1 MTSQTKSK
9 AELIREMAEMRRYIK
24 ILKRAENE
32 DLPEEGLFRTLESSS
47 RAGIYVLQG
56 GRFRFVNTHAAFY
69 WGYSKDEL
77 VGMESMSLVHPGDRE
92 RVRQDAIDMLKG
104 RRTSSYE
111 FRTIAK
117 DGGVR
122 WITETV
128 TSIRHKGKRAVLG
141 HSMDITE
148 QINARTK
155 LAELEALEA
164 SILEAIPHAVIGL
177 RNRRIIFAN
186 DGVKAV
192 FGWEAKDLIGK
203 RTRVFYRSNKDF
215 EIIAEDLYATLER
228 QRTFRSEFP
237 CRRRDGAPIECMVS
251 ASRIGETLKDKEVVI
266 TYEDITDRKRAEA
279 AYKTMADS
287 SQAGV
292 YVVQNGTFR
301 FVNRNAAG
309 YAGYSAEE
317 LVGMDSLGLV
327 HPDDRQK
334 VIRNSREMLGGKR
347 ASPHEFRIVTKDGRI
362 RWIMETVTLIPWAGE
377 KAVLG
382 NSMDI
387 TEQIEARNKLTEL
400 EALEASILE
409 AIPHAVI
416 GLQDR
421 RIIFVNDGVEAVF
434 GWRAGDLI
442 GKSTRVLYQTDEDYD
457 AIARDLYSALERKRT
472 FVTEFPC
479 RRKDGTGIECMVSA
493 SRIGKKLEKKSIV
506 ITYEDITDRKRAE
519 AEIER
524 SREQLRSL
532 SAHLQS
538 VREKERTRIAREL
551 HDELGQLLTALNTGL
566 VLLNKKIPEVQAS
579 LRDQTGA
586 MIDLVGMTMQTLK
599 RIYMDLRPGMLDH
612 LGLAVAIG
620 WQAGE
625 FEKRTGLR
633 CKLTVDPEDLVLD
646 PELST
651 DIFRIFQETLTN
663 IARHAEATK
672 IAVNLKRN
680 ARGVE
685 LTVRDN
691 GKGIAEE
698 QMTKPNSFGLLG
710 IKERT
715 HYWGGDVRISGK
727 RGRGTTVKISIPI
740 REKENRGSNE

>member
-1 MTSQTKSK
+1 
-9 AELIREMAEMRRYIK
+9 
-24 ILKRAENE
+24 
-32 DLPEEGLFRTLESSS
+32 
-47 RAGIYVLQG
+47 
-56 GRFRFVNTHAAFY
+56 
-69 WGYSKDEL
+69 
-77 VGMESMSLVHPGDRE
+77 MESMSLVHPDDRE

-104 RRTSSYE
+104 KRTSSYE

-128 TSIRHKGKRAVLG
+128 TTIRYKGKRAVLG
-141 HSMDITE
+141 NSMDITE

-192 FGWEAKDLIGK
+192 FGWKAQELIGK
-203 RTRVFYRSNKDF
+203 RTSVFYRNRRDF
-215 EIIAEDLYATLER
+215 EAIAHDLYATLEH

-237 CRRRDGAPIECMVS
+237 CRRKDGTQIECMVS
-251 ASRIGETLKDKEVVI
+251 ASRIGEALIDKNVVI

-279 AYKTMADS
+279 AYKTMADH

-292 YVVQNGTFR
+292 YVVQNGSFQ

-317 LVGMDSLGLV
+317 LVGMDSLSLV
-327 HPDDRQK
+327 HPEDREM
-334 VIRNSREMLGGKR
+334 VIRNSREMLSRKR
-347 ASPHEFRIVTKDGRI
+347 TSPHEFRIVTKDSQI

-377 KAVLG
+377 RAVLG

-387 TEQIEARNKLTEL
+387 TEQIEARNKLTEM

-421 RIIFVNDGVEAVF
+421 RIIFANDGVEAVF
-434 GWRAGDLI
+434 GWKAGDLI
-442 GKSTRVLYQTDEDYD
+442 GKSTRVLYQSDEDYD

-472 FVTEFPC
+472 FAAEFPC
-479 RRKDGTGIECMVSA
+479 RRKEGTDMACMISA
-493 SRIGKKLEKKSIV
+493 ARIGKKLEKKSIV
-506 ITYEDITDRKRAE
+506 ITYEDITSRKRSE

-524 SREQLRSL
+524 SHEQLRKL

-566 VLLNKKIPEVQAS
+566 VLLNNKIPQEQAT
-579 LRDQTGA
+579 LRNQTGS
-586 MIDLVGMTMQTLK
+586 MIDLVGMTMKTLK

-625 FEKRTGLR
+625 FQKRTGIR
-633 CKLTVDPEDLVLD
+633 CKVNVDPEDLALEPD
-646 PELST
+646 LST
-651 DIFRIFQETLTN
+651 AIFRIFQETLTN
-663 IARHAEATK
+663 IARHAEATR
-672 IAVNLKRN
+672 IAVHLKKN
-680 ARGVE
+680 TRGIE
-685 LTVRDN
+685 LLVRDN
-691 GKGIAEE
+691 GKGITEE
-698 QMTKPNSFGLLG
+698 QLTKSGSFGLLG
-710 IKERT
+710 IRERT
-715 HYWGGDVRISGK
+715 HHWGGEVRISGK
-727 RGRGTTVKISIPI
+727 RGRGTMVKVSIPV
-740 REKENRGSNE
+740 REK